1 MTVPLQR
8 GALTPRHRAD
18 DDGSNN
24 YLDAGNFNA
33 WGGAKNYLGF
43 NKTFVGNFWLYP
55 DANMPTVAAA
65 AGEGAVATT
74 RRPGAPHTGFSP
86 YCYDSQ
92 GGATLPAS
100 ARDSWTGETCL
111 AASPGAIYDFGGCSP
126 SSPANG
132 YVPALANNTLLL
144 DSGAYVLSCG
154 GKQWSLAQAQ
164 AAGLD
169 VGSTSG
175 PAPPSA
181 GALALATQFVHSQ
194 LMAGPPPAWD

>member
-1 MTVPLQR
+1 MLCCPP
-8 GALTPRHRAD
+8 APSPS
-18 DDGSNN
+18 GSAV
-24 YLDAGNFNA
+24 DAGNFNA
-33 WGGAKNYLGF
+33 WGGAKDYLGF

-55 DANMPTVAAA
+55 DADMPTA
-65 AGEGAVATT
+65 
-74 RRPGAPHTGFSP
+74 GAPALPRTGFSP

-111 AASPGAIYDFGGCSP
+111 VSSPGAIYDFGGCSP
-126 SSPANG
+126 SAPANG
-132 YVPALANNTLLL
+132 YVPVLANNTILI
-144 DSGAYVLSCG
+144 DAGSYVLSCG

-194 LMAGPPPAWD
+194 LMAGPPPAWSA